1 MKAETAGK
9 ASTKLYDVPL
19 SVSRHAICHH
29 IYLGGWAEI
38 FGRQEDV
45 FSASR

>member
-19 SVSRHAICHH
+19 SVSRHGICHH
-29 IYLGGWAEI
+29 YLGGWAEI
-38 FGRQEDV
+38 FGRQEDA